1 MEMPIMPWLT
11 PLAFIAALI
20 FIALFGVAILATEI
34 FNMIRRI
41 FK

>member
-1 MEMPIMPWLT
+1 MPIMPWLT

-20 FIALFGVAILATEI
+20 FVAFFAVAIIATEL

>member
-1 MEMPIMPWLT
+1 MPIMPWLT
-11 PLAFIAALI
+11 PIAFIAAVA
-20 FIALFGVAILATEI
+20 FVALFGVAILILEI